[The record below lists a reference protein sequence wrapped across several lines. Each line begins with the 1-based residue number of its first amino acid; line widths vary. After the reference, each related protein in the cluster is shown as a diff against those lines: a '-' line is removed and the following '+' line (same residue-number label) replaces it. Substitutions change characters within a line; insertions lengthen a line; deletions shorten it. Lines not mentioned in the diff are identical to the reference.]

1 SAAPPSST
9 TWSLTHR
16 RCLRPLLPRHLPRR
30 RGTLSPEPCVDGARP
45 PTLRPCTTC
54 TSSCR

>member
-1 SAAPPSST
+1 APPPSTATAPPSST

-30 RGTLSPEPCVDGARP
+30 RGDGARP